1 MIRKRKGKY
10 VVLSHDGKRSFGE
23 YETEAQAK
31 KRLAQVHYF
40 KHLHEDK
47 GQVNCMDITK
57 VLSYLKE
64 ELKDIPAVSGNIHYT
79 SLESLYYILQSGLK
93 GQLGGYKIRTPKTKK
108 DDMELSTVRNS
119 HKITQDE
126 KNSLSDGAGSD
137 EVKIELFTDRILAAH
152 RGTRKAPLA
161 ELPISHKKYLERKKE
176 EFKQHY
182 GIEPPQLFKTEDA
195 LKKPNVAASM
205 YDAREWV
212 DENIKTADLRLKE
225 RAIDDVYWY
234 NKYLKEYY
242 NFLSKRER
250 EERFILKSNIPVN
263 PDFMKI
269 IITADKEWFAAWEE
283 EFLSEVA
290 ENYLKLID
298 KHYEVFVDNKKF
310 REFRNYLRY
319 LVKGQNQ

>member
-47 GQVNCMDITK
+47 GQVNCMDITN

-152 RGTRKAPLA
+152 RGTRKVPLA

-212 DENIKTADLRLKE
+212 DENIKTANLRLKE
-225 RAIDDVYWY
+225 RAIDD
-234 NKYLKEYY
+234 
-242 NFLSKRER
+242 
-250 EERFILKSNIPVN
+250 ERFILKSNIPVN
-263 PDFMKI
+263 PDFMEI

-310 REFRNYLRY
+310 REFRNYLRD

>member
-64 ELKDIPAVSGNIHYT
+64 ELKDIPANPDNIHYT
-79 SLESLYYILQSGLK
+79 NLEGLYYILQTGLK
-93 GQLGGYKIRTPKTKK
+93 GQLGGYKTRSQKTKPY
-108 DDMELSTVRNS
+108 DMELSTVRNS
-119 HKITQDE
+119 HKITQNE
-126 KNSLSDGAGSD
+126 KIGLSDAAGSD
-137 EVKIELFTDRILAAH
+137 EVKIELFTDRIRAAH
-152 RGTRKAPLA
+152 RGTRKVPLA
-161 ELPISHKKYLERKKE
+161 ELPISQKEYLERKEK
-176 EFKQHY
+176 EFKQNY
-182 GIEPPQLFKTEDA
+182 GMDPPRLFKTEDA

-205 YDAREWV
+205 LDAREWA
-212 DENIKTADLRLKE
+212 DKNIKTANLRLKE

-242 NFLSKRER
+242 SFLLKRER
-250 EERFILKSNIPVN
+250 EERFILKNNIPVN
-263 PDFMKI
+263 PDFMRI
-269 IITADKEWFAAWEE
+269 TITADKELLFKWEE

-290 ENYLKLID
+290 KNYLRLID

-310 REFRNYLRY
+310 REFRNYLRD
-319 LVKGQNQ
+319 LVKGQNK